1 MGSLLGVAAD
11 GRKGLGADVV
21 LDLTGVGFRRIPVY
35 AQADQEIG
43 EGPVPVQHLLGD
55 GQAAGL

>member
-1 MGSLLGVAAD
+1 MRLGVAAD

-21 LDLTGVGFRRIPVY
+21 LDLAGVGFRRIPVY
-35 AQADQEIG
+35 TQADQEIG
-43 EGPVPVQHLLGD
+43 EGPVPVQHLLGN